1 MKMSTKNPRLNVV
14 LEHEVYEILTN
25 IAKKKGISLS
35 LLARDLIKN
44 SLEIYE
50 DIYWDEIAEKRDE
63 TFSYEKALSHKDIW
77 E

>member
-1 MKMSTKNPRLNVV
+1 
-14 LEHEVYEILTN
+14 
-25 IAKKKGISLS
+25 
-35 LLARDLIKN
+35 LARDLIKN

>member
-14 LEHEVYEILTN
+14 LEHEVYEISTN